1 MYVSK
6 TCPQTDGW
14 NVESLKVEHIGVHHK
29 DHKPSL
35 TLYRQW
41 RYLLSYLKTKFLY
54 HSQPWLSETT
64 RTLVP
69 WRQGFRHPTRN
80 GSPKSSAP
88 YGWLRKLRSQVSK
101 MMRGPWRPPR
111 VQISGRM
118 LLTNQKA
125 PGMTRIHTGPT
136 CEGRCFGGCHGAML
150 AAHDPLRNP
159 PSIPPSLCTFLFY
172 SLPFL
177 PSILRS
183 VLARYLLW
191 PTGMFALACRSFPR

>member
-1 MYVSK
+1 MSSMKIFIRLPQNQVFVSQSGLAK
-6 TCPQTDGW
+6 
-14 NVESLKVEHIGVHHK
+14 
-29 DHKPSL
+29 
-35 TLYRQW
+35 
-41 RYLLSYLKTKFLY
+41 
-54 HSQPWLSETT
+54 SETT

-69 WRQGFRHPTRN
+69 WRN

-88 YGWLRKLRSQVSK
+88 YGWLRKLRSQVSKMNGSLTLRTDTLFTPAPSKGLEFLSISK

-159 PSIPPSLCTFLFY
+159 PSIPPSPCTFLFY